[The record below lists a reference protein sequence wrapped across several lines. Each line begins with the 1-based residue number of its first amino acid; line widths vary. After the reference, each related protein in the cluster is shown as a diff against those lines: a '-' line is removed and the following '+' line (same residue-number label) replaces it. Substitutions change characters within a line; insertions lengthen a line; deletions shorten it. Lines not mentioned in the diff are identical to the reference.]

1 MPADERDYDFLRDEL
16 RLVLAFSLIQSEEPN
31 QLLRRRTFE
40 REASRGSS
48 QTPKLSALFQRS
60 SV

>member
-1 MPADERDYDFLRDEL
+1 MPADERVYDFLRDEL
-16 RLVLAFSLIQSEEPN
+16 RLVLAVFAIQSEEPN

-40 REASRGSS
+40 RKVSRGSS
-48 QTPKLSALFQRS
+48 QTPKLLALFQRS